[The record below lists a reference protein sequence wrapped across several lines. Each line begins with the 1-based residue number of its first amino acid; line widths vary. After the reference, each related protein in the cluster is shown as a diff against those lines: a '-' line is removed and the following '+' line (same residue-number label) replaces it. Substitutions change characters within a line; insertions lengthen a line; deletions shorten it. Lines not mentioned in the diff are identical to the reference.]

1 MIFKLSPKIRPAVLI
16 LAAVTILFTLI
27 LPVCVTAQD
36 GISLS
41 VDEQYMLRLLNEERN
56 INGLPSL
63 EIDPKLEL
71 MARQYSR
78 EMITYGFFS
87 HTSPV
92 SGELLNRITKVSIP
106 DGWTL
111 AGENL
116 AGAPTV
122 EAAFQGLMESPS
134 HKANILEP
142 KYTRVGIGVI
152 DGGPYG
158 KIFTQE
164 FIAYPED
171 IAGDTAD
178 VPDKSNPTPAV
189 EPDIKSDYDLIAYIN
204 NNLLYPGLSVLIS
217 QWIAF
222 AK

>member
-1 MIFKLSPKIRPAVLI
+1 MISKLSSKIHPAA
-16 LAAVTILFTLI
+16 LALAVVTILFILI
-27 LPVCVTAQD
+27 LPVHATAQD

-41 VDEQYMLRLLNEERN
+41 ADEQYMLKLLNKERS
-56 INGLPSL
+56 INRLPSL

-71 MARQYSR
+71 MARQYSQ
-78 EMITYGFFS
+78 EMITYSFFS

-92 SGELLNRITKVSIP
+92 SGELLNRITKASIP

-171 IAGDTAD
+171 MVRSCRQFRSFGD
-178 VPDKSNPTPAV
+178 
-189 EPDIKSDYDLIAYIN
+189 LR
-204 NNLLYPGLSVLIS
+204 
-217 QWIAF
+217 
-222 AK
+222 